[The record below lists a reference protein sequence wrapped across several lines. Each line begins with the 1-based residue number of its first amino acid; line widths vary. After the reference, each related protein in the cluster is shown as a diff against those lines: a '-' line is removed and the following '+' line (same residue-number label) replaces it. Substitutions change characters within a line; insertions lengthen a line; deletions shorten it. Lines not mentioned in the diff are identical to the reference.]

1 MFKREQSAKNLFLPY
16 KQFGI
21 DIFKKDNNNS
31 SNIRNN
37 YFNKKIA
44 RTPISSSYRP
54 LSKAKSET
62 LFDIEKKL
70 KKMTLSNRSFFNYMS
85 KYTKLTQNFTFKTP
99 NISIYPKKKNPKYLS
114 IFYLQKVGFDKNFEK
129 EIIND
134 DNKTNNNE
142 INFDN
147 LDNINDINK
156 FAPINFDDNLV
167 NIKDNNDIENDN
179 EDNKDNEEN
188 MIKEKPYGFKYKDTR
203 IVYDKSRMR
212 VKSSLFRNNNSDFNL
227 TNINPSKTFK
237 NRTNFNFHISKEE
250 KRRNKIFKFFYEG
263 DFLETPNQRPPMRI
277 PHDLIKNNNR
287 KNNNIVINDN
297 DVNNNIQILYD
308 MIKNIKNIN
317 DFSTNKSIKYSI
329 RNYYKREDFSFQ
341 LDIESICLKYKT
353 QDLNESE
360 NNINNKNG
368 SANENNN
375 SQKLYLP
382 FFYLP
387 IFYLLDYTSFKIFLS
402 EIIYYNKK
410 TNLMEINQNEVITV
424 INKYKKFI
432 TLNVI
437 NQDPNKKRKM
447 EKITYLCK
455 ELHFQNVYDWIIYL
469 NGENND
475 NHNENGNENEENKNN
490 ENNEYNENNEQ
501 NEQGELE
508 EQNIYNKNIIY
519 KVKIKMPI
527 IKFQIVNKRMKIKK
541 YLNKNLIIKLLKKD
555 FAKWEENVLC
565 ELFLNKQFRNIMN
578 STLATNKQIFN
589 FSLLTKKIFIDR
601 TDNKEDLLNKSKY
614 EFFITNAQKDFS
626 HFLYFSPYSILIV
639 YGKDKN
645 KKIFTNIHLNI
656 KESINVNKYSKY
668 WGYMNTLNKCIKI
681 DKINQKIYLDLK
693 ILEKDPKKFFY
704 LKKNENNKENK
715 ENIKDFDKLG
725 FIRYKNNEDIEMSLL
740 NCSIVEMQIT
750 SVKIDKRYY
759 KVPKTLL
766 EIFLSENIKNEN
778 LNTHISDYSEFI
790 LFNDEILNLRREEID
805 LRRKAFQNDGT
816 VKLDEDFSSEKH
828 KTIFSF
834 KNLNKL
840 NSFRINPQ
848 NRYSNNPGMNKSI
861 GSSINFF
868 SGDGTFIKRSETNDK
883 INLEGL
889 GISYKSYEQLYKSQ
903 KVGRKLVKKY
913 TVYNRK
919 RESKLSRTNVKE
931 YNKRSQH
938 KNNTN
943 ILKIDDNCNEKD
955 KVKNSS
961 QEK

>member
-1 MFKREQSAKNLFLPY
+1 MFKREQSAKTLFLPY

-31 SNIRNN
+31 NN
-37 YFNKKIA
+37 LTNSIFSKKMT

-70 KKMTLSNRSFFNYMS
+70 KKMTLSNRSFFNYMN

-99 NISIYPKKKNPKYLS
+99 NISIYPKKKNPKYLP
-114 IFYLQKVGFDKNFEK
+114 IYYLQKVGLDKNVEK
-129 EIIND
+129 EITND
-134 DNKTNNNE
+134 DDKTNNNNE
-142 INFDN
+142 INFGD
-147 LDNINDINK
+147 INDLNK

-167 NIKDNNDIENDN
+167 NIKDENDN
-179 EDNKDNEEN
+179 ENNNENEDNV
-188 MIKEKPYGFKYKDTR
+188 IKEKPYGFKYKDTR
-203 IVYDKSRMR
+203 IVYDKSKMR
-212 VKSSLFRNNNSDFNL
+212 IKSSLFRNNNSDFNL
-227 TNINPSKTFK
+227 TNINPSKTYK

-250 KRRNKIFKFFYEG
+250 KSRNRIFKYFYEG
-263 DFLETPNQRPPMRI
+263 DFLETPNQRPPSKI
-277 PHDLIKNNNR
+277 PHNLGRNNKR
-287 KNNNIVINDN
+287 KNMIINDN
-297 DVNNNIQILYD
+297 DVNNSIQILYD

-317 DFSTNKSIKYSI
+317 DFSTNKSMKYNIK
-329 RNYYKREDFSFQ
+329 NYYKKEDFSFQ
-341 LDIESICLKYKT
+341 VDIESICLKYII

-360 NNINNKNG
+360 NNINNVNEKI
-368 SANENNN
+368 NENNN

-382 FFYLP
+382 FSYLP

-410 TNLMEINQNEVITV
+410 TNLMEINQNEVISI

-455 ELHFQNVYDWIIYL
+455 ELHFQNTYDWIIYL
-469 NGENND
+469 NDDNN
-475 NHNENGNENEENKNN
+475 NHNENEENKNN
-490 ENNEYNENNEQ
+490 EGNENNENFEFIEQNEQ
-501 NEQGELE
+501 NEQNDLE
-508 EQNIYNKNIIY
+508 DQNLYNKNIIY

-527 IKFQIVNKRMKIKK
+527 IKFHIINRRMKIKK
-541 YLNKNLIIKLLKKD
+541 YLNKNLIIKLLKND

-565 ELFLNKQFRNIMN
+565 ELFMNKQFRNIMN

-601 TDNKEDLLNKSKY
+601 TENKEDLLNKSKY

-639 YGKDKN
+639 YGKEKDK
-645 KKIFTNIHLNI
+645 KTFTNIHLNI
-656 KESINVNKYSKY
+656 RESINVNKYSKY

-681 DKINQKIYLDLK
+681 DQNTQKIYLDLK

-704 LKKNENNKENK
+704 LKRNENNKDNNK

-725 FIRYKNNEDIEMSLL
+725 FIRYKNNEDIEMDLL
-740 NCSIVEMQIT
+740 NCSIVEIQIT
-750 SVKIDKRYY
+750 SVKMDKRYY

-778 LNTHISDYSEFI
+778 LNSHISDFSEFI

-861 GSSINFF
+861 GSGINFF
-868 SGDGTFIKRSETNDK
+868 SGEGNFIKRSETNDK
-883 INLEGL
+883 INLAGL

-903 KVGRKLVKKY
+903 KVGRKFVKKY
-913 TVYNRK
+913 TVYHRK
-919 RESKLSRTNVKE
+919 RESKLSKTNVKE
-931 YNKRSQH
+931 YNNRSPH

-943 ILKIDDNCNEKD
+943 ILKIDDNDKD
-955 KVKNSS
+955 K
-961 QEK
+961 EKTNNLSHEQ